1 MVRSRRSMP
10 DQRRELQWQTS
21 GWARQRE
28 ARASG
33 ARRTRLMVA
42 RQPEGS
48 QARRSSSACMRA
60 TGSNGVG
67 RRQRAQPW
75 RTGTGWQLAGGGR
88 AARGRNWRGGLLSGA
103 RARRGERDGERARG
117 LAGRSLQAAARS
129 TRSAGKPLARGW
141 MSSWTRRGWTRRAR
155 KRKRARGGKE
165 EVGGTGGNDRTRR
178 GSTRRGFRSGLGLA
192 ALGGLGA
199 GPVERRG
206 QLGLLDWALPLLS
219 FFFKRKEK

>member
-1 MVRSRRSMP
+1 MVRSRRIMP
-10 DQRRELQWQTS
+10 DQRRELQRQTS

-42 RQPEGS
+42 RQPKGS

-75 RTGTGWQLAGGGR
+75 RPGTGRRLAGGGR
-88 AARGRNWRGGLLSGA
+88 AAHGRNCRGGLLSGA

-141 MSSWTRRGWTRRAR
+141 TSSWTRRGWTEEHAGGREREEEK
-155 KRKRARGGKE
+155 KRLAAVVGTTERGG
-165 EVGGTGGNDRTRR
+165 DRP
-178 GSTRRGFRSGLGLA
+178 GEGFARA
-192 ALGGLGA
+192 
-199 GPVERRG
+199 
-206 QLGLLDWALPLLS
+206 
-219 FFFKRKEK
+219 